1 MQFCNAGL
9 PRDRSLQRCKAGAG
23 SAIPFVEILIMN
35 PNRILA
41 RFVFLLILLSLALPA
56 CAPAAKPTTLKIA
69 VLPVID
75 ALPMYVA
82 QQEGLFE
89 KHKVSVTFVPV
100 ASAPERDQLIAAG
113 QADGMINEALST
125 AFYNKDEVRVQIV
138 RYARA
143 ATTDTAL
150 FSILASGKSEID
162 SPEKLKGVE
171 IGISDGTVIDYLTD
185 RLLQAEGFS
194 QGEIRTIA
202 VPKIPDR
209 LNLLGTGEL
218 QAATL
223 PEPAVS
229 LALQQGA
236 RSILDDT
243 RHPEY
248 SFSTIAFRKAII
260 DQSPE
265 TVRGFLAAIEEATAM
280 INADPSKYSQVLVEQ
295 KVVPAPLA
303 GSFKVPTFVT
313 ASVPTQAQWDDM
325 LAWAKENGLL
335 SQDVAYTG
343 SVNASFLP

>member
-1 MQFCNAGL
+1 MDKKQT
-9 PRDRSLQRCKAGAG
+9 
-23 SAIPFVEILIMN
+23 
-35 PNRILA
+35 LA
-41 RFVFLLILLSLALPA
+41 ILLFLAILFSLALSA
-56 CAPAAKPTTLKIA
+56 CAPAAQPATLKIA

-89 KHKVSVTFVPV
+89 KHRLNVEFVPV

-125 AFYNKDEVRVQIV
+125 ALFNRDQVQVQIV

-143 ATTDTAL
+143 ATPETAV
-150 FSILASGKSEID
+150 FSILASGKSDID
-162 SPEKLKGVE
+162 SLDKLKGVE
-171 IGISDGTVIDYLTD
+171 IGISEGTVIDYLTD

-194 QGEIRTIA
+194 AEDIQTIA

-209 LNLLGTGEL
+209 VNLLSTGEL

-236 RSILDDT
+236 RLIVDDT
-243 RHPEY
+243 QHPEY
-248 SFSTIAFRKAII
+248 SFSTISFRKAVI
-260 DQSPE
+260 DQMPE
-265 TVRGFLAAIEEATAM
+265 AIKGFLAAIEEATAM
-280 INADPSKYSQVLVEQ
+280 INADPAKYNTLLVEQ
-295 KVVPAPLA
+295 KIVPPPLA
-303 GSFKVPTFVT
+303 ETFKVPTFVT
-313 ASVPTQAQWDDM
+313 AGVPTQAQWDDT

-335 SQDVAYTG
+335 SEDVAYTD
-343 SVNASFLP
+343 SVNAGFLP

>member
-1 MQFCNAGL
+1 M
-9 PRDRSLQRCKAGAG
+9 DRKHTL
-23 SAIPFVEILIMN
+23 AILLF
-35 PNRILA
+35 LA
-41 RFVFLLILLSLALPA
+41 SMLSLALSA
-56 CAPAAKPTTLKIA
+56 CAPAAQPATLKIA

-89 KHKVSVTFVPV
+89 KHRLNVEFVPV

-125 AFYNKDEVRVQIV
+125 ALYNRDQVQVQIV

-143 ATTDTAL
+143 ATAETAL

-162 SPEKLKGVE
+162 SLDALKGVE
-171 IGISDGTVIDYLTD
+171 IGISEGTVIDYLTD

-194 QGEIRTIA
+194 AEEIQTIA

-209 LNLLGTGEL
+209 VNLLGTGEL

-236 RSILDDT
+236 RLILDDT

-248 SFSTIAFRKAII
+248 SFSTIAFRKAVI

-265 TVRGFLAAIEEATAM
+265 AIRGFLAAIEEATAM
-280 INADPSKYSQVLVEQ
+280 INANPAKYNALLVEQ
-295 KVVPAPLA
+295 KIIPPPLA
-303 GSFKVPTFVT
+303 ESFKVPTFVT
-313 ASVPTQAQWDDM
+313 AGVPTQAQWDDT
-325 LAWAKENGLL
+325 LAWARENGLL
-335 SQDVAYTG
+335 SEDVAYTD